1 MNRPNRVRR
10 HRGLY
15 LVLLGL
21 TILLGLGS
29 RIFRGSIPLVLDR
42 YAGDTLWATAVV
54 LLLAILFPAARTV
67 SLAVSA
73 AALSLAVELS
83 QLAHPAWLDGLRR
96 VPGVALLIGYDFVW
110 SDLACYATG
119 VLLGVFIDAIA
130 SVIRRVY

>member
-1 MNRPNRVRR
+1 MTRPDRVCRR
-10 HRGLY
+10 RGLY
-15 LVLLGL
+15 LVLLGI

-29 RIFRGSIPLVLDR
+29 RTYRGSIPLVLDR

-54 LLLAILFPAARTV
+54 LLLAILFPAARTR
-67 SLAVSA
+67 SLAFTAVA
-73 AALSLAVELS
+73 ISLAIELS

-119 VLLGVFIDAIA
+119 VLLGAFIDAIA
-130 SVIRRVY
+130 SGIRRV